1 MIKVNERHI
10 DLVTSGAGP
19 DILFVPGSFST
30 PAAWQSI
37 QKHLPQRYRFLGTSL
52 CGYGETT
59 ETRTLCD
66 NSINHEIE
74 ILSQITASIQKPV
87 HLVGHS
93 FGGLVC
99 FAAILMGKL
108 KVKSLTTFEANPITL
123 LEEKNVLQFRKTRK
137 VSEKFER
144 QYFLGEKDAVKTI
157 IDFWGGRGSFSS
169 MPKVVQ
175 EYCRSTGFANVLDWR
190 TALSFK
196 TSSDDFKNWK
206 IPCLIVRGEHA
217 NHEMIEI
224 TDVLSKSIPD
234 SKISVVTGANHFLI
248 SSHPAKCANL
258 LANFLQ
264 EID

>member
-1 MIKVNERHI
+1 MIKVDDRHI
-10 DLVTSGAGP
+10 DLVTSGTGP

-37 QKHLPQRYRFLGTSL
+37 QKHLPQRYRFLSTSL

-59 ETRTLCD
+59 ETRTLFD

-93 FGGLVC
+93 FGGLVS

-123 LEEKNVLQFRKTRK
+123 LEEKNVLRFRKTRK
-137 VSEKFER
+137 ISENFER
-144 QYFLGEKDAVKTI
+144 QYFMREKDAVKTI
-157 IDFWGGRGSFSS
+157 IDFWGGQGSFSS
-169 MPKVVQ
+169 MPRVVQ

-196 TSSDDFKNWK
+196 TSSDDFRNWNT
-206 IPCLIVRGEHA
+206 PCLIVRGELA
-217 NHEMIEI
+217 NDEMIEI

-234 SKISVVTGANHFLI
+234 SQISVVTGANHFLI
-248 SSHPAKCANL
+248 SSHPAVCAHL

>member
-1 MIKVNERHI
+1 MIKVDDRHI
-10 DLVTSGAGP
+10 DLVTSGTGP

-37 QKHLPQRYRFLGTSL
+37 QKHLPQRYRFLSTSL

-59 ETRTLCD
+59 ETRTLFD

-123 LEEKNVLQFRKTRK
+123 LEEKNVLRFRKTRK
-137 VSEKFER
+137 ISENFER
-144 QYFLGEKDAVKTI
+144 QYFLREKDAVKTI
-157 IDFWGGRGSFSS
+157 IDFWGGQGSFSS
-169 MPKVVQ
+169 MPRVVQ

-196 TSSDDFKNWK
+196 TSCDDFRNWK
-206 IPCLIVRGEHA
+206 IPCLIVRGELA
-217 NHEMIEI
+217 NDEMIEI

-234 SKISVVTGANHFLI
+234 SKSSVVTGANHFLI
-248 SSHPAKCANL
+248 SSHPAICANL

>member
-1 MIKVNERHI
+1 MIKVYNRHI

-37 QKHLPQRYRFLGTSL
+37 QKHLPQRYRFLSTSL

-59 ETRTLCD
+59 ETRTLYD
-66 NSINHEIE
+66 SSIDHEIE
-74 ILSQITASIQKPV
+74 VLSHITASIQKPV

-108 KVKSLTTFEANPITL
+108 NVKSLTVFEANPITL
-123 LEEKNVLQFRKTRK
+123 LEEKNVFRFRKTREI
-137 VSEKFER
+137 SENFER
-144 QYFLGEKDAVKTI
+144 QYFLGERDAVKTI
-157 IDFWGGRGSFSS
+157 IDFWGGHGSFSS
-169 MPKVVQ
+169 MPMVVQ
-175 EYCRSTGFANVLDWR
+175 EYCRSTAFTNVLDWR

-196 TSSDDFKNWK
+196 TSSDDFRNWK
-206 IPCLIVRGEHA
+206 IPCLIVRGERA
-217 NHEMIEI
+217 NDEMIEI

-234 SKISVVTGANHFLI
+234 NQISVVSGANHFLI
-248 SSHPAKCANL
+248 SSYPAVCVSLLANL
-258 LANFLQ
+258 LQGIN
-264 EID
+264 

>member
-123 LEEKNVLQFRKTRK
+123 LENTQITR
-137 VSEKFER
+137 
-144 QYFLGEKDAVKTI
+144 
-157 IDFWGGRGSFSS
+157 
-169 MPKVVQ
+169 
-175 EYCRSTGFANVLDWR
+175 
-190 TALSFK
+190 
-196 TSSDDFKNWK
+196 
-206 IPCLIVRGEHA
+206 
-217 NHEMIEI
+217 
-224 TDVLSKSIPD
+224 
-234 SKISVVTGANHFLI
+234 
-248 SSHPAKCANL
+248 
-258 LANFLQ
+258 
-264 EID
+264 

>member
-1 MIKVNERHI
+1 M
-10 DLVTSGAGP
+10 SGAGP

-59 ETRTLCD
+59 ETRTLYD

-123 LEEKNVLQFRKTRK
+123 LEEKTYSD
-137 VSEKFER
+137 SEKH
-144 QYFLGEKDAVKTI
+144 VKSV
-157 IDFWGGRGSFSS
+157 R
-169 MPKVVQ
+169 
-175 EYCRSTGFANVLDWR
+175 
-190 TALSFK
+190 
-196 TSSDDFKNWK
+196 TSSDNTFWEKRM
-206 IPCLIVRGEHA
+206 P
-217 NHEMIEI
+217 
-224 TDVLSKSIPD
+224 SKQ
-234 SKISVVTGANHFLI
+234 L
-248 SSHPAKCANL
+248 
-258 LANFLQ
+258 
-264 EID
+264 

>member
-1 MIKVNERHI
+1 M
-10 DLVTSGAGP
+10 G
-19 DILFVPGSFST
+19 
-30 PAAWQSI
+30 
-37 QKHLPQRYRFLGTSL
+37 
-52 CGYGETT
+52 
-59 ETRTLCD
+59 
-66 NSINHEIE
+66 
-74 ILSQITASIQKPV
+74 QITASIQKPV

-99 FAAILMGKL
+99 LAAILMGKL

-137 VSEKFER
+137 ISEKFER

-196 TSSDDFKNWK
+196 TSRDAFRNWK

-248 SSHPAKCANL
+248 SSHPAICANL
-258 LANFLQ
+258 LANFLR

>member
-1 MIKVNERHI
+1 MIKVDDRHI
-10 DLVTSGAGP
+10 DLVTSGTGP

-37 QKHLPQRYRFLGTSL
+37 QKHLPQRYRFLSTSL

-59 ETRTLCD
+59 ETRTLYD

-93 FGGLVC
+93 FGGLVS

-123 LEEKNVLQFRKTRK
+123 LEEKNILRFRKTRK
-137 VSEKFER
+137 ISENFER

-157 IDFWGGRGSFSS
+157 IDFWGGQGSFSS
-169 MPKVVQ
+169 MPRVVQ

-196 TSSDDFKNWK
+196 TSSDDFRNLN
-206 IPCLIVRGEHA
+206 IPCLIVRGELA
-217 NHEMIEI
+217 NEEMIEI

-234 SKISVVTGANHFLI
+234 SQISVVTGANHFLI
-248 SSHPAKCANL
+248 SSHPAECAHL

>member
-1 MIKVNERHI
+1 MIKVDNRHI
-10 DLVTSGAGP
+10 DLVTSGTGP

-37 QKHLPQRYRFLGTSL
+37 QKHLPQRYRFLSTSL

-59 ETRTLCD
+59 ETRTLYD

-74 ILSQITASIQKPV
+74 ILGQITASIQKPV

-93 FGGLVC
+93 FGGLVS

-123 LEEKNVLQFRKTRK
+123 LEEKNILRFRKTRK
-137 VSEKFER
+137 ISENFER

-157 IDFWGGRGSFSS
+157 IDFWGGQGSFSS
-169 MPKVVQ
+169 MPRVVQ

-196 TSSDDFKNWK
+196 TSSDDFRNLN
-206 IPCLIVRGEHA
+206 IPCLIVRGELA
-217 NHEMIEI
+217 NEEMIEI

-234 SKISVVTGANHFLI
+234 SQISVVTGANHFLI
-248 SSHPAKCANL
+248 SSHPAVCANL

>member
-1 MIKVNERHI
+1 MIKVNNRHI

-37 QKHLPQRYRFLGTSL
+37 QKHLPQRYRFLSTSL

-59 ETRTLCD
+59 ETRTLYD

-123 LEEKNVLQFRKTRK
+123 LEEKNVLRFRKTRK
-137 VSEKFER
+137 ISENFER
-144 QYFLGEKDAVKTI
+144 QYFLREKDAVKTI
-157 IDFWGGRGSFSS
+157 IDFWGGQG
-169 MPKVVQ
+169 
-175 EYCRSTGFANVLDWR
+175 RSR
-190 TALSFK
+190 ILSI
-196 TSSDDFKNWK
+196 NR
-206 IPCLIVRGEHA
+206 VR
-217 NHEMIEI
+217 
-224 TDVLSKSIPD
+224 
-234 SKISVVTGANHFLI
+234 
-248 SSHPAKCANL
+248 
-258 LANFLQ
+258 
-264 EID
+264 

>member
-1 MIKVNERHI
+1 MIKVNGRHI

-59 ETRTLCD
+59 ETRTLYD

-137 VSEKFER
+137 ISEKFER

-234 SKISVVTGANHFLI
+234 SKISVVTGANHFFDIIPPRYMCESI
-248 SSHPAKCANL
+248 SEFSPRN
-258 LANFLQ
+258 
-264 EID
+264 

>member
-1 MIKVNERHI
+1 MIKVDDRHI
-10 DLVTSGAGP
+10 DLVTSGTGP

-37 QKHLPQRYRFLGTSL
+37 QKHLPQRYRFLSTSL

-59 ETRTLCD
+59 ETRTLYD

-123 LEEKNVLQFRKTRK
+123 LEEENVLGFRKTRK
-137 VSEKFER
+137 ISENFER
-144 QYFLGEKDAVKTI
+144 QYFLREKDAVKTI
-157 IDFWGGRGSFSS
+157 IDFWGGQGSFSS
-169 MPKVVQ
+169 MPRIVQ

-196 TSSDDFKNWK
+196 TSSDDFRNWN
-206 IPCLIVRGEHA
+206 IPCLIVRGELA
-217 NHEMIEI
+217 NDEMIEI

-234 SKISVVTGANHFLI
+234 SQISVVTGANHFLI
-248 SSHPAKCANL
+248 SSHPAVCANL

>member
-59 ETRTLCD
+59 ETRTLYD

-99 FAAILMGKL
+99 FAAILKGKL

-137 VSEKFER
+137 ISEKFER

-175 EYCRSTGFANVLDWR
+175 E
-190 TALSFK
+190 LS
-196 TSSDDFKNWK
+196 
-206 IPCLIVRGEHA
+206 LIH
-217 NHEMIEI
+217 
-224 TDVLSKSIPD
+224 
-234 SKISVVTGANHFLI
+234 ISEPTR
-248 SSHPAKCANL
+248 PY
-258 LANFLQ
+258 
-264 EID
+264 

>member
-1 MIKVNERHI
+1 MIKVDDRHI
-10 DLVTSGAGP
+10 DLVTSGTGP

-37 QKHLPQRYRFLGTSL
+37 QKHLPQRYRFLSTSL

-59 ETRTLCD
+59 ETRTLYD

-74 ILSQITASIQKPV
+74 ILGQITASIQKPV

-93 FGGLVC
+93 FGGLVS

-123 LEEKNVLQFRKTRK
+123 LEEKNILRFRKTRK
-137 VSEKFER
+137 ISENFER

-157 IDFWGGRGSFSS
+157 IDFWGGQGSFSS
-169 MPKVVQ
+169 MPRVVQ

-196 TSSDDFKNWK
+196 TSSDDFRNLN
-206 IPCLIVRGEHA
+206 IPCLIVRGELA
-217 NHEMIEI
+217 NEEMIEI

-234 SKISVVTGANHFLI
+234 SQISVVTGANHFLI
-248 SSHPAKCANL
+248 SSHPAECAHL

>member
-1 MIKVNERHI
+1 MFCCNSNGK
-10 DLVTSGAGP
+10 TKS
-19 DILFVPGSFST
+19 
-30 PAAWQSI
+30 
-37 QKHLPQRYRFLGTSL
+37 QKLNHLRGKSH
-52 CGYGETT
+52 
-59 ETRTLCD
+59 
-66 NSINHEIE
+66 N
-74 ILSQITASIQKPV
+74 IT
-87 HLVGHS
+87 GR
-93 FGGLVC
+93 
-99 FAAILMGKL
+99 
-108 KVKSLTTFEANPITL
+108 
-123 LEEKNVLQFRKTRK
+123 KNVLRFRKTRK
-137 VSEKFER
+137 IIENVER

>member
-1 MIKVNERHI
+1 MIKVDDRHI
-10 DLVTSGAGP
+10 DLVTSGTGP

-37 QKHLPQRYRFLGTSL
+37 QKYLPQRYRFLSTSL

-59 ETRTLCD
+59 ETRTLYD

-93 FGGLVC
+93 FGGLVS

-123 LEEKNVLQFRKTRK
+123 LEEKNVLRFRKTRRI
-137 VSEKFER
+137 SENFER

-157 IDFWGGRGSFSS
+157 IDFWGGQGSFSS
-169 MPKVVQ
+169 MPRVVQ

-196 TSSDDFKNWK
+196 TSSDDFRNWN
-206 IPCLIVRGEHA
+206 IPCLIVRGELA
-217 NHEMIEI
+217 NDEMIEI

-234 SKISVVTGANHFLI
+234 SQISVVTGANHFLI
-248 SSHPAKCANL
+248 SSHPAVCAHL

>member
-1 MIKVNERHI
+1 M

-59 ETRTLCD
+59 ETRTLYD

-108 KVKSLTTFEANPITL
+108 KVKSLITFEANPITL

-137 VSEKFER
+137 ISEKFER

-224 TDVLSKSIPD
+224 TDVLSKSIPE

-248 SSHPAKCANL
+248 SSHPAICANL
-258 LANFLQ
+258 IENFLHV
-264 EID
+264 ID

>member
-1 MIKVNERHI
+1 MIKINDRHI
-10 DLVTSGAGP
+10 DLVTSGEGP

-37 QKHLPQRYRFLGTSL
+37 QKHLPHGYRFLSTSL

-59 ETRTLCD
+59 ETRTLHD
-66 NSINHEIE
+66 NSISHEIE
-74 ILSQITASIQKPV
+74 ILDQITASIQKPV

-108 KVKSLTTFEANPITL
+108 KVKSITTFEANPITL
-123 LEEKNVLQFRKTRK
+123 LEEKNVIQFRKTRK
-137 VSEKFER
+137 ISENFER

-157 IDFWGGRGSFSS
+157 IDFWGGHGSFSS

-175 EYCRSTGFANVLDWR
+175 EYCRSTGFTNVLDWR

-196 TSSDDFKNWK
+196 TSSDDFRNWK
-206 IPCLIVRGEHA
+206 IPCLIVRGERA
-217 NHEMIEI
+217 NDEMIEI

-234 SKISVVTGANHFLI
+234 NQISVVSGANHFLI
-248 SSHPAKCANL
+248 SSYPAVCVSLLANL
-258 LANFLQ
+258 LQGIN
-264 EID
+264 

>member
-1 MIKVNERHI
+1 MIKVNDRHV
-10 DLVTSGAGP
+10 DLVTSGTGP

-37 QKHLPQRYRFLGTSL
+37 QKHLPQRYRFLSTSL
-52 CGYGETT
+52 CGYGKTT
-59 ETRTLCD
+59 ETRTLHD

-74 ILSQITASIQKPV
+74 ILNQIAASIQKPV

-99 FAAILMGKL
+99 FAAVLIGKL

-123 LEEKNVLQFRKTRK
+123 LEEENVLRFRKTRK
-137 VSEKFER
+137 ISESFER

-157 IDFWGGRGSFSS
+157 IDFWGGHGSFSS
-169 MPKVVQ
+169 MPEVVQ
-175 EYCRSTGFANVLDWR
+175 KYCRSTGFANVLDWR

-196 TSSDDFKNWK
+196 ISSDDLKKWK
-206 IPCLIVRGEHA
+206 IPCLIVRGERA

-224 TDVLSKSIPD
+224 TDILSKSIPD
-234 SKISVVTGANHFLI
+234 SKMSVVSGANHFLI
-248 SSHPAKCANL
+248 SSHPAKCAGL

-264 EID
+264 DIG

>member
-1 MIKVNERHI
+1 MIKVDDRHI
-10 DLVTSGAGP
+10 DLVTSGTGP

-37 QKHLPQRYRFLGTSL
+37 QKYLPQRYRFLSTSL

-59 ETRTLCD
+59 ETRTLYD

-93 FGGLVC
+93 FGGLVS

-123 LEEKNVLQFRKTRK
+123 LEEKNVLRFRKTRK
-137 VSEKFER
+137 ISENFER

-157 IDFWGGRGSFSS
+157 IDFWGGQGSFSS
-169 MPKVVQ
+169 MPGVVQ
-175 EYCRSTGFANVLDWR
+175 EYCRSTGFANGLDWR

-196 TSSDDFKNWK
+196 TSSDDFRNWN
-206 IPCLIVRGEHA
+206 IPCLIVRGELA
-217 NHEMIEI
+217 NDEMIEI

-234 SKISVVTGANHFLI
+234 SQISVVTGANHFLI
-248 SSHPAKCANL
+248 SSHPAVCAHL

>member
-1 MIKVNERHI
+1 MIKVNYRHI
-10 DLVTSGAGP
+10 DLVTSGTGP
-19 DILFVPGSFST
+19 DVLFVPGSFST
-30 PAAWQSI
+30 PAAWQNI
-37 QKHLPQRYRFLGTSL
+37 QKHLPQRYRFLSTSL
-52 CGYGETT
+52 CGYGGTT
-59 ETRTLCD
+59 ETRTLHD

-74 ILSQITASIQKPV
+74 ILNHITASIQKPI

-99 FAAILMGKL
+99 FAAVLIGKL

-123 LEEKNVLQFRKTRK
+123 LDEKNVLRFRKIRK
-137 VSEKFER
+137 ISENFER

-157 IDFWGGRGSFSS
+157 IDFWGGHGSFSS
-169 MPKVVQ
+169 MPEVVQ
-175 EYCRSTGFANVLDWR
+175 KYCRSTGFANVLDWR

-196 TSSDDFKNWK
+196 TSSNDFKKWK

-224 TDVLSKSIPD
+224 TDILSKSIPD
-234 SKISVVTGANHFLI
+234 NQISVVSGANHFLI
-248 SSHPAKCANL
+248 SSHPAKCASL

-264 EID
+264 DID

>member
-1 MIKVNERHI
+1 MCRGLSALQPHGRVFKNIYHNGI
-10 DLVTSGAGP
+10 D
-19 DILFVPGSFST
+19 
-30 PAAWQSI
+30 
-37 QKHLPQRYRFLGTSL
+37 FLGTSL

-59 ETRTLCD
+59 ETRTLYD

-123 LEEKNVLQFRKTRK
+123 LEEKNILRFRKTRK
-137 VSEKFER
+137 ISENFER

-157 IDFWGGRGSFSS
+157 IDFWGGQGSFSS
-169 MPKVVQ
+169 MPRVVQ

-196 TSSDDFKNWK
+196 TSSDDFRNLN
-206 IPCLIVRGEHA
+206 IPCLIVRGELA
-217 NHEMIEI
+217 NEEMIEI

-234 SKISVVTGANHFLI
+234 SQISVVTGANHFLI
-248 SSHPAKCANL
+248 SSHPAECAHL

>member
-1 MIKVNERHI
+1 MIKVNDRHI
-10 DLVTSGAGP
+10 DLVTSGEGP

-30 PAAWQSI
+30 PAAWQRI
-37 QKHLPQRYRFLGTSL
+37 QKHLPQRYRFLSTSL

-59 ETRTLCD
+59 ETRTLHD

-74 ILSQITASIQKPV
+74 ILDQITASIQKPV

-108 KVKSLTTFEANPITL
+108 EVKSITTFEANPITL
-123 LEEKNVLQFRKTRK
+123 LEEKNVIQFRKTLK
-137 VSEKFER
+137 ISENFER

-157 IDFWGGRGSFSS
+157 IDFWGGHGSFSS
-169 MPKVVQ
+169 MPTVVQ
-175 EYCRSTGFANVLDWR
+175 EYCRSTAFTNVLDWR

-196 TSSDDFKNWK
+196 TSSDDFRNWK
-206 IPCLIVRGEHA
+206 IPCLIVRGERA
-217 NHEMIEI
+217 NDEMIEI

-234 SKISVVTGANHFLI
+234 NQISVVSGANHFLI
-248 SSHPAKCANL
+248 SSYPAVCASL

-264 EID
+264 DID

>member
-1 MIKVNERHI
+1 MIKVDNRHI
-10 DLVTSGAGP
+10 DLVTSGTGP

-37 QKHLPQRYRFLGTSL
+37 QKHLPQRYRFLSTSL

-59 ETRTLCD
+59 ETRTLYD

-74 ILSQITASIQKPV
+74 ILGQITASIQKPV

-93 FGGLVC
+93 FGGLVS

-123 LEEKNVLQFRKTRK
+123 LEEKNILRFRKTRK
-137 VSEKFER
+137 ISENFER

-157 IDFWGGRGSFSS
+157 IDFWGGHGSFSS
-169 MPKVVQ
+169 MPKVVR

-196 TSSDDFKNWK
+196 TSSDDFRNLN
-206 IPCLIVRGEHA
+206 IPCLIVRGELA
-217 NHEMIEI
+217 NEEMIEI

-234 SKISVVTGANHFLI
+234 SQISVVTGANHFLI
-248 SSHPAKCANL
+248 SSHPAVCANL